1 MIVSTLRTEAR
12 SPSAR
17 CEMPTREEEVRILIA
32 DDHELIRH
40 AVCQLFSQKS
50 GLIVCGEAADGKR
63 AVEQFQRL
71 QPDVVILDITM
82 PLMNGLGAAK
92 EIKRLS
98 LKTKIVIL
106 TMHDLDQMT
115 NEVREAGIDG
125 YVAKR
130 DAVANLAAL
139 VPVWSN

>member
-1 MIVSTLRTEAR
+1 
-12 SPSAR
+12 
-17 CEMPTREEEVRILIA
+17 
-32 DDHELIRH
+32 
-40 AVCQLFSQKS
+40 
-50 GLIVCGEAADGKR
+50 
-63 AVEQFQRL
+63 
-71 QPDVVILDITM
+71 M